1 MWHNYKDHKNLEN
14 FDEYD
19 KNQYEN
25 THLISKPNKKI
36 ILGDSRN
43 YRILRILFRS
53 YDIKKQNS
61 IM

>member
-1 MWHNYKDHKNLEN
+1 MIKTNMK
-14 FDEYD
+14 
-19 KNQYEN
+19 N
-25 THLISKPNKKI
+25 THLIWKPNKKI

-43 YRILRILFRS
+43 YRTLKIPFRS